1 MISTILVTDDN
12 VLDNAILR
20 NYLYKERVNIISA
33 LNGKEALDLIESRNV
48 DLIILDIVMPVLAG
62 FGFLEQFSKTAY
74 SKEIPVIVASGLEM
88 TEIEKVLKYDIYDFI
103 QKPLNNVNKLI
114 LVNKIRKALNYR
126 KMLLELK
133 PN

>member
-20 NYLYKERVNIISA
+20 NYLYNERVNIISA
-33 LNGKEALDLIESRNV
+33 LNGREALDLIESRNV
-48 DLIILDIVMPVLAG
+48 DLIILDIVMPVLDG
-62 FGFLEQFSKTAY
+62 FGFLEEFSKTAF

-88 TEIEKVLKYDIYDFI
+88 TEIEKVLRYDIYDFI
-103 QKPLNNVNKLI
+103 QKPLNNVNELI
-114 LVNKIRKALNYR
+114 LVNKIRKALSYR